1 LTVAIL
7 PVILLNTKE
16 ALMGEQTKSE
26 SSKEQRESILKEI
39 EEKILPKLDRIARKL
54 QAIERILQISKDIE
68 IGLNAIS
75 SKLDIISETLSKPI
89 AERKGNIYVGR
100 DKN

>member
-1 LTVAIL
+1 
-7 PVILLNTKE
+7 
-16 ALMGEQTKSE
+16 MGEKTRAELSR
-26 SSKEQRESILKEI
+26 EQRESILKEI

>member
-1 LTVAIL
+1 
-7 PVILLNTKE
+7 
-16 ALMGEQTKSE
+16 MGEKTRAELSR
-26 SSKEQRESILKEI
+26 EQRESILKEI

-54 QAIERILQISKDIE
+54 QAIEDIE

-89 AERKGNIYVGR
+89 AKDNGDGHVWKYK
-100 DKN
+100 D

>member
-1 LTVAIL
+1 M
-7 PVILLNTKE
+7 KE
-16 ALMGEQTKSE
+16 ALMGEKTRAELSR
-26 SSKEQRESILKEI
+26 EQRESILKEI

-54 QAIERILQISKDIE
+54 QAIEDIE

-89 AERKGNIYVGR
+89 AKDNGDGHVWKYK
-100 DKN
+100 D

>member
-1 LTVAIL
+1 M
-7 PVILLNTKE
+7 KE
-16 ALMGEQTKSE
+16 ALMGEKTRAELSR
-26 SSKEQRESILKEI
+26 EQRESILKEI

-89 AERKGNIYVGR
+89 AKDNGDGHVWKYK
-100 DKN
+100 D

>member
-1 LTVAIL
+1 
-7 PVILLNTKE
+7 
-16 ALMGEQTKSE
+16 MGEQTKSE